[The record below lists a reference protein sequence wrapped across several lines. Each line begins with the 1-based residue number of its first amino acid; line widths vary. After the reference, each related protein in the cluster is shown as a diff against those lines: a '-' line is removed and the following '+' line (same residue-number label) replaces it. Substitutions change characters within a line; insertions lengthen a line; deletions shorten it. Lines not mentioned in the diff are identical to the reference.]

1 MSLGCR
7 FCSLKTWGKATSFF
21 FFFCC
26 LVFFP
31 QDSKMSMTHGIGNGD
46 IARSRLVER
55 EINPKRQARVFGD
68 IPEM

>member
-1 MSLGCR
+1 
-7 FCSLKTWGKATSFF
+7 
-21 FFFCC
+21 
-26 LVFFP
+26 
-31 QDSKMSMTHGIGNGD
+31 MSMTHGIGNGD